1 MIVPEHV
8 AKYTVKEDLSMPLSY
23 HEQMDMRNIKKIR
36 ELQKDLPSFA
46 GYFFR
51 AMEIK
56 KATNTRR
63 NYAYDLNTFF
73 YFLKTEHPLFKDKDI
88 RTLPVSIL
96 DDLQPVDI
104 EEYLSFLTYYEK
116 DGQIFQ
122 NHEEG
127 KARKLATLNTFFG
140 YFHKKE
146 MIRKNAP
153 SVVDIPR
160 VKEKNIIRMDA
171 NEVARLIDNIESGEK
186 LTKQQKVWHERNK
199 FRDLAIVVTLLGTG
213 LRVTEL
219 VGLDISDLDF
229 DNGALKVIR
238 KGGGE
243 DIVYFGEE
251 TEEML
256 RNYLE
261 ERLEMEPEPGHE
273 NALFISQKNTRITVR
288 SVERLVKKYAST
300 ATVKKITPHK
310 LRSTY
315 GTALY
320 QETGD
325 IYLVA
330 DVLGHKNVNTTRK
343 HYAAMKEE
351 NKRKAAKV
359 VQLREK

>member
-1 MIVPEHV
+1 M
-8 AKYTVKEDLSMPLSY
+8 ALTY
-23 HEQMDMRNIKKIR
+23 HEQLDLKNTAQLR
-36 ELQKDLPSFA
+36 ELVKELPAFA
-46 GYFFR
+46 SDFFR

-73 YFLKTEHPLFKDKDI
+73 YFLRTQNPYFKDKDI

-96 DDLQPVDI
+96 DDIQPVDI
-104 EEYLSFLTYYEK
+104 EEYLSFLTCYER
-116 DGQIFQ
+116 DGQLYR

-140 YFHKKE
+140 YYHKKG
-146 MIRKNAP
+146 MIEKNAP
-153 SVVDIPR
+153 SVVDVPR
-160 VKEKNIIRMDA
+160 VKEKNIIRLDA
-171 NEVARLIDNIESGEK
+171 NEVAQLIDNVESGEK
-186 LTKQQKVWHERNK
+186 LTKAQKRWHEKTRD
-199 FRDLAIVVTLLGTG
+199 RDLAIIVTLLGTG
-213 LRVTEL
+213 VRVTEL
-219 VGLDISDLDF
+219 VGLDIGDLDF
-229 DNGALKVIR
+229 DNGAMRVIR
-238 KGGGE
+238 KGGNE
-243 DIVYFGEE
+243 DMVYFGEE
-251 TEEML
+251 VEEML
-256 RNYLE
+256 RNYLD
-261 ERLEMEPEPGHE
+261 ERLEMTPEPGHE
-273 NALFISQKNTRITVR
+273 NALFISQNNTRITVR

-300 ATVKKITPHK
+300 ATAKRITPHK

-351 NKRKAAKV
+351 RKRRAANV
-359 VQLREK
+359 VQLREKE

>member
-1 MIVPEHV
+1 
-8 AKYTVKEDLSMPLSY
+8 MPTLSY
-23 HEQMDMRNIKKIR
+23 HEQMDIVNIKKLR
-36 ELQKDLPSFA
+36 ELQKELPAFA
-46 GYFFR
+46 GDFFR

-63 NYAYDLNTFF
+63 NYAYDLSTFF
-73 YFLKTEHPLFKDKDI
+73 FFLKSENPYFKDRDI

-116 DGQIFQ
+116 DGQIYR

-127 KARKLATLNTFFG
+127 KARKLATLNTFFS

-146 MIRKNAP
+146 MIQKNAP
-153 SVVDIPR
+153 SVVDVPKI
-160 VKEKNIIRMDA
+160 KEKNIIRLDA
-171 NEVARLIDNIESGEK
+171 NEVAQLIDNIESGEK
-186 LTKQQKVWHERNK
+186 LTKSQKVWHNRNRL
-199 FRDLAIVVTLLGTG
+199 RDLAIVVTLLGTG
-213 LRVTEL
+213 VRVTEL

-229 DNGALKVIR
+229 DNGAMRVIR
-238 KGGGE
+238 KGGNE

-261 ERLEMEPEPGHE
+261 ERLVMEPEPGHE

-300 ATVKKITPHK
+300 ATVKKSTPDK

-315 GTALY
+315 GTSLY

-330 DVLGHKNVNTTRK
+330 DVLKHKNVNTTRK
-343 HYAAMKEE
+343 HYAAMKED
-351 NKRKAAKV
+351 NKRKAANL

>member
-1 MIVPEHV
+1 M
-8 AKYTVKEDLSMPLSY
+8 ALTY
-23 HEQMDMRNIKKIR
+23 HEQLDLKNTAQLR
-36 ELQKDLPSFA
+36 ELVKELPAFA
-46 GYFFR
+46 SDFFR

-73 YFLKTEHPLFKDKDI
+73 YFLRTQNPYFKDKDI

-96 DDLQPVDI
+96 DDIQPVDI
-104 EEYLSFLTYYEK
+104 EEYLSFLTYYER
-116 DGQIFQ
+116 DGQLYR

-140 YFHKKE
+140 YYHKKG
-146 MIRKNAP
+146 MIEKNAP
-153 SVVDIPR
+153 SVVDVPR
-160 VKEKNIIRMDA
+160 VKEKNIIRLDA
-171 NEVARLIDNIESGEK
+171 NEVAQLIDSVESGEK
-186 LTKQQKVWHERNK
+186 LTKAQKRWHEKTRD
-199 FRDLAIVVTLLGTG
+199 RDLAIIVTLLGTG
-213 LRVTEL
+213 VRVTEL
-219 VGLDISDLDF
+219 VGLDIGDLDF
-229 DNGALKVIR
+229 DNGAMRVIR
-238 KGGGE
+238 KGGNE
-243 DIVYFGEE
+243 DMVYFGEE
-251 TEEML
+251 VEEML
-256 RNYLE
+256 RNYLD
-261 ERLEMEPEPGHE
+261 ERLEMTPEPGHE
-273 NALFISQKNTRITVR
+273 NALFISQNNTRITVR

-300 ATVKKITPHK
+300 ATAKRITPHK

-351 NKRKAAKV
+351 RKRRAANV
-359 VQLREK
+359 VQLREKE

>member
-1 MIVPEHV
+1 M
-8 AKYTVKEDLSMPLSY
+8 ALTY
-23 HEQMDMRNIKKIR
+23 HEQLDLKNTAQLR
-36 ELQKDLPSFA
+36 ELEKELPAFA
-46 GYFFR
+46 SDFFR

-73 YFLKTEHPLFKDKDI
+73 YFLRTQNPYFKDKDI

-96 DDLQPVDI
+96 DDIQPVDI
-104 EEYLSFLTYYEK
+104 EEYLSFLTYYER
-116 DGQIFQ
+116 DGQLYR

-140 YFHKKE
+140 YYHKKG
-146 MIRKNAP
+146 MIEKNAP
-153 SVVDIPR
+153 SVVDVPR
-160 VKEKNIIRMDA
+160 VKEKNIIRLDA
-171 NEVARLIDNIESGEK
+171 NEVAQLIDNVESGEK
-186 LTKQQKVWHERNK
+186 LTKAQKRWHEKTRD
-199 FRDLAIVVTLLGTG
+199 RDLAIIVTLLGTG
-213 LRVTEL
+213 VRGTEL
-219 VGLDISDLDF
+219 VGLDIGDLDF
-229 DNGALKVIR
+229 DNGAMRVIR
-238 KGGGE
+238 KGGNE
-243 DIVYFGEE
+243 DMVYFGEE
-251 TEEML
+251 VEEML
-256 RNYLE
+256 RNYLD
-261 ERLEMEPEPGHE
+261 ERLEMTPEPGHE
-273 NALFISQKNTRITVR
+273 NALFISQNNTRITVR

-300 ATVKKITPHK
+300 ATAKRITPHK

-351 NKRKAAKV
+351 RKRRAANV
-359 VQLREK
+359 VQLREKE

>member
-1 MIVPEHV
+1 M
-8 AKYTVKEDLSMPLSY
+8 ALTY
-23 HEQMDMRNIKKIR
+23 HEQLDLKNTAQLR
-36 ELQKDLPSFA
+36 ELVKELPAFA
-46 GYFFR
+46 SDFFR

-73 YFLKTEHPLFKDKDI
+73 YFLRTQNPYFKYKDI

-96 DDLQPVDI
+96 DDIQPVDI
-104 EEYLSFLTYYEK
+104 EEYLSFLTYYER
-116 DGQIFQ
+116 DGQLYR

-140 YFHKKE
+140 YYHKKG
-146 MIRKNAP
+146 MIEKNAP
-153 SVVDIPR
+153 SVVDVPR
-160 VKEKNIIRMDA
+160 VKEKNIIRLDA
-171 NEVARLIDNIESGEK
+171 NEVAQLIDNVESGEK
-186 LTKQQKVWHERNK
+186 LTKAQKRWHEKTRD
-199 FRDLAIVVTLLGTG
+199 RDLAIIVTLLGTG
-213 LRVTEL
+213 VRVTEL
-219 VGLDISDLDF
+219 VGLDIGDLDF
-229 DNGALKVIR
+229 DNGAMRVIR
-238 KGGGE
+238 KGGNE
-243 DIVYFGEE
+243 DMVYFGEE
-251 TEEML
+251 VEEML
-256 RNYLE
+256 RNYLD
-261 ERLEMEPEPGHE
+261 ERLEMTPEPGHE
-273 NALFISQKNTRITVR
+273 NALFISQNNTRITVR

-300 ATVKKITPHK
+300 ATAKRITPHK

-351 NKRKAAKV
+351 RKRRAANV
-359 VQLREK
+359 VQLREKE

>member
-1 MIVPEHV
+1 M
-8 AKYTVKEDLSMPLSY
+8 ALTY
-23 HEQMDMRNIKKIR
+23 HEQLDLKNTAQLR
-36 ELQKDLPSFA
+36 ELVKELPAFA
-46 GYFFR
+46 SDFFR

-73 YFLKTEHPLFKDKDI
+73 YFLRTQNPYFKDKDI

-96 DDLQPVDI
+96 DDIQPVDI
-104 EEYLSFLTYYEK
+104 EEYLSFLTYYER
-116 DGQIFQ
+116 DGQLYR

-140 YFHKKE
+140 YYHKKG
-146 MIRKNAP
+146 MIEKNAP
-153 SVVDIPR
+153 SVVDVPR
-160 VKEKNIIRMDA
+160 VKEKNIIRLDA
-171 NEVARLIDNIESGEK
+171 NEVAQLIDNVESGEK
-186 LTKQQKVWHERNK
+186 LTKAQKRWHEKTRD
-199 FRDLAIVVTLLGTG
+199 RDLAIIVTLLGTG
-213 LRVTEL
+213 VRVTEL
-219 VGLDISDLDF
+219 VGLDIGDLDF
-229 DNGALKVIR
+229 DNGAMRVIR
-238 KGGGE
+238 KGGNE
-243 DIVYFGEE
+243 DMVYFGEE
-251 TEEML
+251 GEEML
-256 RNYLE
+256 RNYLD
-261 ERLEMEPEPGHE
+261 ERLEMTPEPGHE
-273 NALFISQKNTRITVR
+273 NALFISQNNTRITVR

-300 ATVKKITPHK
+300 VTAKRITPHK

-351 NKRKAAKV
+351 RKRRAANV
-359 VQLREK
+359 VQLREKE

>member
-1 MIVPEHV
+1 M
-8 AKYTVKEDLSMPLSY
+8 ALTY
-23 HEQMDMRNIKKIR
+23 HEQLDLKNTAQLR
-36 ELQKDLPSFA
+36 ELVKELPAFA
-46 GYFFR
+46 SDFFR

-73 YFLKTEHPLFKDKDI
+73 YFLRTQNPYFKDKDI

-96 DDLQPVDI
+96 DDIQPVDI
-104 EEYLSFLTYYEK
+104 EEYMSFLTYYER
-116 DGQIFQ
+116 DGQLYR

-140 YFHKKE
+140 YYHKKG
-146 MIRKNAP
+146 MIEKNAP
-153 SVVDIPR
+153 SVVDVPR
-160 VKEKNIIRMDA
+160 VKEKNIIRLDA
-171 NEVARLIDNIESGEK
+171 NEVAQLIDNVESGEK
-186 LTKQQKVWHERNK
+186 LTKAQKRWHEKTRD
-199 FRDLAIVVTLLGTG
+199 RDLAIIVTLLGTG
-213 LRVTEL
+213 VRVTEL
-219 VGLDISDLDF
+219 VGLDIGDLDF
-229 DNGALKVIR
+229 DNGAMRVIR
-238 KGGGE
+238 KGGNE
-243 DIVYFGEE
+243 DMVYFGEE
-251 TEEML
+251 VEEML
-256 RNYLE
+256 RNYLD
-261 ERLEMEPEPGHE
+261 ERLEMTPEPGHE
-273 NALFISQKNTRITVR
+273 NALFISQNNTRITVR

-300 ATVKKITPHK
+300 ATAKRITPHK

-351 NKRKAAKV
+351 RKRRAANV
-359 VQLREK
+359 VQLREKE

>member
-1 MIVPEHV
+1 M
-8 AKYTVKEDLSMPLSY
+8 
-23 HEQMDMRNIKKIR
+23 
-36 ELQKDLPSFA
+36 
-46 GYFFR
+46 
-51 AMEIK
+51 
-56 KATNTRR
+56 
-63 NYAYDLNTFF
+63 
-73 YFLKTEHPLFKDKDI
+73 
-88 RTLPVSIL
+88 
-96 DDLQPVDI
+96 DI

-116 DGQIFQ
+116 DGQIYR

-127 KARKLATLNTFFG
+127 KARKLATLNTFFS

-146 MIRKNAP
+146 MIQKNAP
-153 SVVDIPR
+153 SVVDVPKI
-160 VKEKNIIRMDA
+160 KEKNIIRLDA
-171 NEVARLIDNIESGEK
+171 NEVAQLIDNIESGEK
-186 LTKQQKVWHERNK
+186 LTKSQKVWHNRNRL
-199 FRDLAIVVTLLGTG
+199 RDLAIVVTLLGTG
-213 LRVTEL
+213 VRVTEL

-229 DNGALKVIR
+229 DNGAMRVIR
-238 KGGGE
+238 KGGNE

-261 ERLEMEPEPGHE
+261 ERLVMEPEPGHE

-315 GTALY
+315 GTSLY

-343 HYAAMKEE
+343 HYAAMKED
-351 NKRKAAKV
+351 NKRKAANL

>member
-1 MIVPEHV
+1 MSQ
-8 AKYTVKEDLSMPLSY
+8 TY
-23 HEQMDMRNIKKIR
+23 HEQIDYKNTMKLR
-36 ELQKDLPSFA
+36 ELQKELPAFTDD
-46 GYFFR
+46 FFR

-63 NYAYDLNTFF
+63 NYAYDLSTFF
-73 YFLKTEHPLFKDKDI
+73 YFLRTTNSYFRDMEL

-96 DDLQPVDI
+96 DDIQPVDI

-116 DGQIFQ
+116 DGQIYR

-146 MIRKNAP
+146 MIQKNAP
-153 SVVDIPR
+153 SVVDVPK
-160 VKEKNIIRMDA
+160 VKEKNIIRLDA
-171 NEVARLIDNIESGEK
+171 NEVAQLIDNIESGEK

-199 FRDLAIVVTLLGTG
+199 ARDLAIVVTLLGTG
-213 LRVTEL
+213 VRVTEL
-219 VGLDISDLDF
+219 VGLDLSDLDF
-229 DNGALKVIR
+229 DNGAMRVIR
-238 KGGGE
+238 KGGNE

-256 RNYLE
+256 RNYLD
-261 ERLEMEPEPGHE
+261 ERMQMTPAPGHE
-273 NALFISQKNTRITVR
+273 NALFISQNNTRITVR

-351 NKRKAAKV
+351 NKRRAANI
-359 VQLREK
+359 VQLREKE

>member
-1 MIVPEHV
+1 MSQ
-8 AKYTVKEDLSMPLSY
+8 TY
-23 HEQMDMRNIKKIR
+23 HEQIDYKNTMKLR
-36 ELQKDLPSFA
+36 ELQKELPAFA
-46 GYFFR
+46 DDFFR

-63 NYAYDLNTFF
+63 NYAYDLSTFF
-73 YFLKTEHPLFKDKDI
+73 YFLRTTNSYFRDKDL

-116 DGQIFQ
+116 DGQIYR

-146 MIRKNAP
+146 MIQKNAP
-153 SVVDIPR
+153 SVVDVPR
-160 VKEKNIIRMDA
+160 VKEKNIIRLDA
-171 NEVARLIDNIESGEK
+171 NEVAQLIDNIESGEK
-186 LTKQQKVWHERNK
+186 LTKQQKIWHERNK
-199 FRDLAIVVTLLGTG
+199 ARDLAIVVTLLGTG
-213 LRVTEL
+213 VRVTEL
-219 VGLDISDLDF
+219 VGLDLSDLDF
-229 DNGALKVIR
+229 DNGAMRVIR
-238 KGGGE
+238 KGGNE

-256 RNYLE
+256 RNYLD
-261 ERLEMEPEPGHE
+261 ERMQMTPAPGHE
-273 NALFISQKNTRITVR
+273 NALFISQNNTRITVR

-351 NKRKAAKV
+351 NKRKAANI
-359 VQLREK
+359 VQLREKE

>member
-1 MIVPEHV
+1 M
-8 AKYTVKEDLSMPLSY
+8 ALTY
-23 HEQMDMRNIKKIR
+23 HEQLDLKNTAQLR
-36 ELQKDLPSFA
+36 ELVKELPAFA
-46 GYFFR
+46 SDFFR

-73 YFLKTEHPLFKDKDI
+73 YFLRTQNPYFKDKDI

-96 DDLQPVDI
+96 DDIQPVDI
-104 EEYLSFLTYYEK
+104 EEYLSFLTYYER
-116 DGQIFQ
+116 DGQLYR

-140 YFHKKE
+140 YYHKKG
-146 MIRKNAP
+146 MIEKNAP
-153 SVVDIPR
+153 SVVDVPR
-160 VKEKNIIRMDA
+160 VKEKNIIRLDA
-171 NEVARLIDNIESGEK
+171 NEVAQLIDNVESGEK
-186 LTKQQKVWHERNK
+186 LTIAQKRWHEKTRD
-199 FRDLAIVVTLLGTG
+199 RDLAIIVTLLGTG
-213 LRVTEL
+213 VRVTEL
-219 VGLDISDLDF
+219 VGLDIGDLDF
-229 DNGALKVIR
+229 DNGAMRVIR
-238 KGGGE
+238 KGGNE
-243 DIVYFGEE
+243 DMVYFGEE
-251 TEEML
+251 VEEML
-256 RNYLE
+256 RNYLD
-261 ERLEMEPEPGHE
+261 ERLEMTPEPGHE
-273 NALFISQKNTRITVR
+273 NALFISQNNTRITVR

-300 ATVKKITPHK
+300 ATAKRITPHK

-351 NKRKAAKV
+351 RKRRAANV
-359 VQLREK
+359 VQLREKE